1 IGKATIATI
10 QPHRRTTA
18 TQLEACSIISIIHI
32 RTGQP
37 VMTGRLQKINEFAL
51 CFMAVRHIK
60 RRKKLAAD
68 FWPRYS
74 AQHGKVQS

>member
-37 VMTGRLQKINEFAL
+37 VMTGRLRLAL
-51 CFMAVRHIK
+51 RLVEAIK
-60 RRKKLAAD
+60 MTHD
-68 FWPRYS
+68 Y
-74 AQHGKVQS
+74 H